1 MLDTLATLGSVKTEK
16 LGCWWISFGTR
27 VSIHDGAIRW
37 DGSAALCICDSA
49 TVGILLTDEDAK
61 CKIWTSLDKKHNSQ
75 QTNGIAILSAFNVK
89 SELEKQMN
97 LSKAKRN
104 NQSDQNSEIQLLK
117 FLIFLFIIDRCLS
130 NSRACYGVFETI
142 RIKPLCKSYF
152 SDGTLKSP
160 VFFYMKFV
168 NHQ

>member
-1 MLDTLATLGSVKTEK
+1 MEL
-16 LGCWWISFGTR
+16 FNTR
-27 VSIHDGAIRW
+27 

-89 SELEKQMN
+89 SESEKKLMH

-117 FLIFLFIIDRCLS
+117 FLIFLFIL
-130 NSRACYGVFETI
+130 
-142 RIKPLCKSYF
+142 
-152 SDGTLKSP
+152 
-160 VFFYMKFV
+160 
-168 NHQ
+168 